1 MVLAH
6 CNTSETFFFFIFWS
20 KKERLRIFAWSS
32 IQKKMLLLHSKG
44 SLKQTRK
51 HKKNPSLLHLQH
63 YLQEIK
69 FIGKWLLPLKP
80 INEIKLV
87 SYQCLYFGRNL
98 LVNNSHKH
106 NGEKLY
112 LVLIYKENAY
122 FLLFLL
128 AFELF
133 IDNCLTVQGQIVML
147 SLKRKKFLEKFFW
160 VWLLI
165 EIPSFHPWCWL
176 QINFH
181 IFFVIICWCKL
192 ICKIA
197 FLLLRARI
205 LISRFEI

>member
-1 MVLAH
+1 M
-6 CNTSETFFFFIFWS
+6 
-20 KKERLRIFAWSS
+20 
-32 IQKKMLLLHSKG
+32 
-44 SLKQTRK
+44 
-51 HKKNPSLLHLQH
+51 
-63 YLQEIK
+63 
-69 FIGKWLLPLKP
+69 
-80 INEIKLV
+80 
-87 SYQCLYFGRNL
+87 
-98 LVNNSHKH
+98 
-106 NGEKLY
+106 Y

-197 FLLLRARI
+197 FFLRAEAQNCFSIVKSRDINFKVRNLIVTAIGQNQLRKHIKIILSINKSQAYCEQAKRKGEIIEKRI
-205 LISRFEI
+205 IVVCMHQK